1 MIGARIVMSGA
12 ALVLGVRLY
21 NLVTRALLGVD
32 VIGNELR
39 IALNVLT
46 TAFMVTSAIFT
57 FRRSNNRIVR
67 AAVVIGALLVLLG
80 TLLILADAIRH

>member
-1 MIGARIVMSGA
+1 MSGA

-46 TAFMVTSAIFT
+46 TAVMVTSAIFT

-67 AAVVIGALLVLLG
+67 AVVVIGALLVLLG